1 MTDRKAPSPT
11 EDGAGEARATDSLRV
26 LVTGAA
32 GFIGS
37 HVCERLV
44 AEGHRVWGLDNFD
57 EYYAPALKRRNVSSV
72 VLQPDMHLVEG
83 DIRDSVLLDGLF
95 SDVDFEAVIHLAA
108 RAGVRPSVED
118 PSHCFETNVAGTIEL
133 LEAMRRS
140 HTRLLLFGSSS
151 SVYGDDVTVPFREDA
166 AADRPVSPYA
176 ASKRSGELLCHTFH
190 DLYGLSA
197 HCLRFF
203 TVYGP
208 RQRPDLAIRKFA
220 ELMADGQPLPIYGDG
235 TSSRDYTYISD
246 IVDGV
251 LLSLERI
258 RRQDRDEPVYEIF
271 NLGGSDP
278 IQLHDLVSRLGDALG
293 LEPALD
299 HQSPRAG
306 DVSTTYASLER
317 SSERL
322 GYSPSVS
329 IDEGLAR
336 FAEWFWE
343 QRENGVTISP
353 SARHGYAEAKPA
365 SG

>member
-1 MTDRKAPSPT
+1 MTDPAGSTAPTNGQPT
-11 EDGAGEARATDSLRV
+11 TDELRL

-44 AEGHRVWGLDNFD
+44 SEGHVVWGLDNFN
-57 EYYAPALKRRNVSSV
+57 EYYSPALKRRNVAHV
-72 VLQPDMHLVEG
+72 ALEPNMHLVEG
-83 DIRDSVLLDGLF
+83 DIRDAVLLDGLF
-95 SDVDFEAVIHLAA
+95 SDVPFDAVIHLAA

-118 PSHCFETNVAGTIEL
+118 PIRCFETNVSGTIEL
-133 LEAMRRS
+133 LEAMRRN
-140 HTRLLLFGSSS
+140 HTGILLFGSSS
-151 SVYGDDVTVPFREDA
+151 SVYGDDVEVPFREDA

-190 DLYGLSA
+190 DLYGMSV

-220 ELMADGQPLPIYGDG
+220 ALMADDEPLPIYGDG
-235 TSSRDYTYISD
+235 SSSRDYTYISD

-251 LLSLERI
+251 LLSLARI
-258 RRQDRDEPVYEIF
+258 RRQARDEPVYETF
-271 NLGGSDP
+271 NLGGSEP
-278 IQLHDLVSRLGDALG
+278 IRLDDLVERLADALG
-293 LEPALD
+293 LDPTLD

-317 SSERL
+317 SSELL
-322 GYSPSVS
+322 GYSPQVP
-329 IDEGLAR
+329 IDEGLER
-336 FAEWFWE
+336 FAAWFWE
-343 QRENGVTISP
+343 QRENGVSVTP
-353 SARHGYAEAKPA
+353 TMRHGYEEAKPA
-365 SG
+365 GG